1 MRNEDSK
8 HGTSERSERR
18 SGGSNPV
25 PRILASSN
33 TRAAESP
40 ADSEPCKERAANRCE
55 RAFLA
60 SVRIRSRAV
69 ILQTQAIA
77 STASTDLIL
86 TEQES
91 RLPLMRS
98 VHVVSNEGLTM
109 SVYDPL
115 RDSSVRPAESTR
127 VDCAVDDADNPT
139 ELTVFSDQDD
149 ELPTHWISVDIEH
162 AVALDEMR

>member
-1 MRNEDSK
+1 
-8 HGTSERSERR
+8 
-18 SGGSNPV
+18 
-25 PRILASSN
+25 
-33 TRAAESP
+33 
-40 ADSEPCKERAANRCE
+40 
-55 RAFLA
+55 
-60 SVRIRSRAV
+60 
-69 ILQTQAIA
+69 
-77 STASTDLIL
+77 
-86 TEQES
+86 
-91 RLPLMRS
+91 MRS